1 MLATGFYL
9 KYKIMKKTT
18 LLSFVAIALLFLSC
32 SSKVT
37 LQEYFVNNNQNP
49 NFLALDVP
57 ASILN
62 INVLELT
69 PLQQETVKSFK
80 KINVL
85 AFKKTA
91 ENTLEFEAEKVKL
104 TQILKGQDFTEL
116 MKFSVTGY
124 NGVVKYIG
132 NEDAIDEIILFG
144 SGNNE
149 GFAIARILGDN
160 MNPANIIQF
169 IQAMEKSNV
178 DMASLKQFSG
188 LLGN

>member
-1 MLATGFYL
+1 
-9 KYKIMKKTT
+9 MKKIT
-18 LLSFVAIALLFLSC
+18 LFSFVAIALLFLSC

-69 PLQQETVKSFK
+69 PLQQETVKSLK

-116 MKFSVTGY
+116 MKFSVTRY

-132 NEDAIDEIILFG
+132 TEDAIDEIILFG

-169 IQAMEKSNV
+169 IQAMEQSNV